1 MPYAKI
7 VPLVEYTAR
16 LVSRRLTR
24 LGGGRPAP
32 LG

>member
-1 MPYAKI
+1 MPYARI

-24 LGGGRPAP
+24 LGGVSP